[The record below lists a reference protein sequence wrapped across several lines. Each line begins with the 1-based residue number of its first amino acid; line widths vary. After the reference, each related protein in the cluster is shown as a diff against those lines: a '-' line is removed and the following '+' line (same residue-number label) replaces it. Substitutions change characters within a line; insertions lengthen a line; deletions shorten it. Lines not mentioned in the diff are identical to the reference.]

1 MIKNLIIIALSIV
14 IFVKYTVERHTLSH
28 NFTFDTGVNVNSQY
42 LNDCYRLEINY
53 TTDTPIIKLLDIQGA
68 NVRIVADLSNDSLL
82 KRIITEDNE

>member
-14 IFVKYTVERHTLSH
+14 IFVNLTVERHTLSP
-28 NFTFDTGVNVNSQY
+28 NFTFDSGEKINVSEYEN
-42 LNDCYRLEINY
+42 CYRLEIDY

-82 KRIITEDNE
+82 KRTITLDNE

>member
-14 IFVKYTVERHTLSH
+14 IFVNLTVERHALNPQFTLES
-28 NFTFDTGVNVNSQY
+28 GEKINVSEYEN
-42 LNDCYRLEINY
+42 CYRIEIDY

-82 KRIITEDNE
+82 KRTVTLDNE